1 VIKTATTF
9 PFKTA
14 AGDAGVLNLFRKG
27 TVSHFLARILRYELG
42 FAGAARCRLRLSVGE
57 VTVIGNRDTV
67 PLTLNEGDCVS
78 VRVMRSYR
86 EDTPALRV
94 MRMSPATS
102 QCGVAWLPTTLCHRT
117 AHLKRLLTLLAQLDP
132 SMQAFFMTA
141 MADAQAQRRFFWR
154 VAASDHHCYPGGLF
168 DQAVDA
174 AELAFAHSHADH
186 AARSVAAM
194 GALLFD
200 IGKVFDE
207 KLSRDTGRLQ
217 QVLMPHRLTRVR
229 LKRAYEAGDVLEPAL
244 SAEPVELLRAVLE
257 ANPGSP
263 VGGPPQVG
271 QLASCVR
278 AAVERAWSLSA

>member
-1 VIKTATTF
+1 MTATTF
-9 PFKTA
+9 PFKTP

-27 TVSHFLARILRYELG
+27 TVSHFLARILRFELG

-57 VTVIGNRDTV
+57 VTVIGNRDTI

-78 VRVMRSYR
+78 VRVIRSYR

-102 QCGVAWLPTTLCHRT
+102 ECRVAWLPTALCHRT

-132 SMQAFFMTA
+132 PMQAFFMTA

-168 DQAVDA
+168 DQAVQA
-174 AELAFAHSHADH
+174 AELALAQNHADQ

-207 KLSRDTGRLQ
+207 KLSDDSGRLQ
-217 QVLMPHRLTRVR
+217 EVLMPHRLTRVR
-229 LKRAYEAGDVLEPAL
+229 LKRAYEAGGVLEPAL
-244 SAEPVELLRAVLE
+244 SAEPVGLLRAVLE
-257 ANPGSP
+257 ANPGSA
-263 VGGPPQVG
+263 VGGPPEVA

-278 AAVERAWSLSA
+278 DAVERAWSLSA